1 MLGKMAKRGNNWLS
15 DNSSSRFSVWE
26 LNEIKPAG
34 LLRRKITKEVKG
46 DVQIFYFLFLVLI
59 TIIRKIRLSAMSLPL
74 LKFYDWHLASIYIL

>member
-1 MLGKMAKRGNNWLS
+1 MLGKTAKRGNNWLS